1 MPGKRGYRN
10 LPVGQDHH
18 SAKLTED
25 AVRELR
31 RLVGLD
37 VCVNCA
43 RKVLGLNV
51 HTATAWDAANYK
63 TWRHVY
69 D

>member
-10 LPVGQDHH
+10 LPIGQDHH
-18 SAKLTED
+18 SAKLTEG

-37 VCVNCA
+37 VCVPCA
-43 RKVLGLNV
+43 IKVLGLSV
-51 HTATAWDAANYK
+51 RPCTAWEAANYM
-63 TWRHVY
+63 TWRHVR